1 MAPRRRESKPADT
14 PEIPET
20 GATSEPT
27 ADATPARPRRTRM
40 TADATT
46 PAAGDGRAPRRRRVH
61 SHAPAA
67 SLALLAGSQAGAEQ
81 PGSAEGSAPDG
92 ETEGQPT
99 AGPAIPQI
107 LPVLPLRG
115 GTVVFPLA
123 VVPLLVGQERSIK
136 LIDDVMRG
144 DRLVALVAQ
153 TSDAQEQAGPDDLH
167 QIGTAG
173 VIHQLMRGA
182 DGTIRLVVQGLERIK
197 LGEFEQAEPY
207 LKARVIVA
215 AETISTGV
223 ETQGLRRALVDLFR
237 RLVPLVEELP
247 NELVGA
253 VESLED
259 PRQLAYLVASTIPLP
274 GPTRQELLEEDVLDT
289 KMQRLVELLQH
300 ELAVRELGQKITT
313 ETRERMTKA
322 QREYFLREQLRAIRR
337 ELGEEEEN
345 GDLGQLRKRI
355 EEVGLPEEARREADR
370 ELGRLANVP
379 PASPEHGII
388 RTYLDWMASLP
399 WSTLTGGEIDVPKAR
414 QILDEDHYDL
424 EKIKDRILEYLA
436 VKKLRQERQATAAEL
451 VEDGSVET
459 PAPNTQSE
467 TPTDRVAREPILCFV
482 GPPGVGKTSL
492 GQSIARSLGRKFVRI
507 SLGGVHDESEIRGHR
522 RTYIGALP
530 GRIIQSIRRAEARDP
545 VFMLDEIDKVG
556 ADWRGDPSSALL
568 EVLDPAQ
575 NHSFVDNYL
584 GVGFDLSQVLFLTT
598 ANTLDTIPA
607 PLRDRMEV
615 LPLSGYTDD
624 EKVQIARTYLVPKQ
638 LTAHGLRPE
647 ELTIEEGAL
656 RAVIRG
662 YTREAGV
669 RNLDREVATLCRK
682 VAREIAEGRTEPK
695 VLTADD
701 VVHYLGRLRFI
712 DEVAERT
719 ERPGVA
725 TGLAW
730 TPTGGD
736 VLFVEATCMPSRNE
750 QLILTG
756 MLGDVMRESAQAALS
771 YIRAYGGR
779 LVGPG
784 KNGALGSKRSGR
796 KNGAAVPA
804 CADLDGSVFEG
815 ATIHLHVPAG
825 AIPKDGPSAGVTML
839 TALASLATGRPVRS
853 DLAMTGELTLRGKVL
868 PIGGVKE
875 KVLAAHR
882 AGIKTIL
889 LPRQNEREL
898 EEDVPPEL
906 RESLTIHFVDTAE
919 EVLAH
924 ALEPAAERTKASAPR
939 SKGKATAAKGGTG
952 PRAAR
957 GKSAAG

>member
-1 MAPRRRESKPADT
+1 MTMPPSRRRTPKPAD
-14 PEIPET
+14 
-20 GATSEPT
+20 ATE
-27 ADATPARPRRTRM
+27 R
-40 TADATT
+40 
-46 PAAGDGRAPRRRRVH
+46 PAAGAGA
-61 SHAPAA
+61 APAA
-67 SLALLAGSQAGAEQ
+67 TPTPVRRRSRRPAEAPEVGAGAAPVEAVSEA
-81 PGSAEGSAPDG
+81 PTGEDRPAEGRD
-92 ETEGQPT
+92 EGQPA
-99 AGPAIPQI
+99 AGPALPDV
-107 LPVLPLRG
+107 LPVMPLRG

-123 VVPLLVGQERSIK
+123 VVPLMVGQERSIK

-153 TSDAQEQAGPDDLH
+153 TSDTQEQAGPDDLH
-167 QIGTAG
+167 RIGTAG
-173 VIHQLMRGA
+173 VIHQLMRSP
-182 DGTIRLVVQGLERIK
+182 DGTIRLVVQGLERIRF
-197 LGEFEQAEPY
+197 GEFVQAEPY
-207 LKARVIVA
+207 LKARVVVVP
-215 AETISTGV
+215 ETVSTGV
-223 ETQGLRRALVDLFR
+223 ETQGLRRAVMDLFR

-289 KMQRLVELLQH
+289 KLQRLVELLQH
-300 ELAVRELGQKITT
+300 ELAVRELGQKITA

-337 ELGEEEEN
+337 ELGDEEEGGEPA
-345 GDLGQLRKRI
+345 QLRKRI
-355 EEVGLPEEARREADR
+355 EEAGLPDEARREAER
-370 ELGRLANVP
+370 ELSRLANVP

-399 WSTLTGGEIDVPKAR
+399 WSRLTGGEIDVPKAR

-436 VKKLRQERQATAAEL
+436 VKKLRQERQAQAAR
-451 VEDGSVET
+451 VTEDGSVET
-459 PAPNTQSE
+459 PGPNTESE

-507 SLGGVHDESEIRGHR
+507 SLGGVHDESEVRGHR

-575 NHSFVDNYL
+575 NHNFVDNYL

-615 LPLSGYTDD
+615 LQLSGYTDA
-624 EKVQIARTYLVPKQ
+624 EKVQIAKSYLIPKQ
-638 LTAHGLRPE
+638 IAAHGLQPE
-647 ELTIEEGAL
+647 ELSIDDDAL
-656 RAVIRG
+656 RAVVRG

-669 RNLDREVATLCRK
+669 RNLDREVASICRK

-695 VLTADD
+695 RVTADD
-701 VVHYLGRLRFI
+701 VARYLGRQRFI

-779 LVGPG
+779 LVGPTKQG
-784 KNGALGSKRSGR
+784 GRGSGAKNGAG
-796 KNGAAVPA
+796 VPA
-804 CADLDGSVFEG
+804 CAGLDGSVFEG

-906 RESLTIHFVDTAE
+906 RESLTIFFVDTAE
-919 EVLAH
+919 EVLQH
-924 ALEPAAERTKASAPR
+924 ALEPAAAAPRATKNGSGRSRPKGAASKAS
-939 SKGKATAAKGGTG
+939 SG

-957 GKSAAG
+957 GKTATG

>member
-1 MAPRRRESKPADT
+1 VEDAPPAES
-14 PEIPET
+14 
-20 GATSEPT
+20 
-27 ADATPARPRRTRM
+27 
-40 TADATT
+40 
-46 PAAGDGRAPRRRRVH
+46 
-61 SHAPAA
+61 
-67 SLALLAGSQAGAEQ
+67 Q
-81 PGSAEGSAPDG
+81 PYG
-92 ETEGQPT
+92 
-99 AGPAIPQI
+99 GPAIPDV

-115 GTVVFPLA
+115 GTVIFPLA
-123 VVPLLVGQERSIK
+123 VVPLLVGQERSVR

-153 TSDAQEQAGPDDLH
+153 KSDTPELAGPDDVH
-167 QIGTAG
+167 EIGTAG
-173 VIHQLMRGA
+173 VIHQLMRSP
-182 DGTIRLVVQGLERIK
+182 DGTIRLVIQGLERIR
-197 LGEFEQAEPY
+197 LGEFVQTEPY
-207 LKARVIVA
+207 LKAHVKIA
-215 AETISTGV
+215 PDTISTGV
-223 ETQGLRRALVDLFR
+223 ETQGLRRAVVDLFR
-237 RLVPLVEELP
+237 RLVPLVDELP

-253 VESLED
+253 VEGLEE
-259 PRQLAYLVASTIPLP
+259 PRQLAYLVASTLPLP
-274 GPTRQELLEEDVLDT
+274 GPTRQELLEQDVLDA
-289 KMQRLVELLQH
+289 KLQRLVELLQH
-300 ELAVRELGQKITT
+300 ELAVRELGQKITA

-337 ELGEEEEN
+337 ELGDEEEN
-345 GDLGQLRKRI
+345 GELAQLRKRI
-355 EEVGLPEEARREADR
+355 EEAGLPEEARREAER
-370 ELGRLANVP
+370 ELDRLANVP
-379 PASPEHGII
+379 PASPEHGIV

-399 WSTLTGGEIDVPKAR
+399 WNKLTGGGIDVPKAR
-414 QILDEDHYDL
+414 AILDEDHYDL

-436 VKKLRQERQATAAEL
+436 VKKLRQERQARAAEV

-459 PAPNTQSE
+459 PAPNAQSE

-492 GQSIARSLGRKFVRI
+492 GQSIARALGRKFVRI
-507 SLGGVHDESEIRGHR
+507 SLGGIHDEAEIRGHR

-530 GRIIQSIRRAEARDP
+530 GRIIQAIRRAEARDP

-575 NHSFVDNYL
+575 NHTFVDNYL

-615 LPLSGYTDD
+615 LQLSGYTDA
-624 EKVQIARTYLVPKQ
+624 EKVQIARAYLVPKQ
-638 LTAHGLRPE
+638 LAAHGLRPE
-647 ELTIEEGAL
+647 ELAIDDEAL
-656 RAVIRG
+656 RTAIRG

-669 RNLDREVATLCRK
+669 RNLDREIATLCRK
-682 VAREIAEGRTEPK
+682 VAREIAEGRADP
-695 VLTADD
+695 VHLTSEA
-701 VVHYLGRLRFI
+701 VVHYLGRQRFI

-719 ERPGVA
+719 DRPGVA

-736 VLFVEATCMPSRNE
+736 VLFVEATCIPSRE
-750 QLILTG
+750 ERLILTG

-771 YIRAYGGR
+771 YVRAYGSQ
-779 LVGPG
+779 LVRPARNGKPG
-784 KNGALGSKRSGR
+784 KNGRDGK
-796 KNGAAVPA
+796 AAEPSPP
-804 CADLDGSVFEG
+804 CADLDGRVFEG

-882 AGIKTIL
+882 AGIKTVL

-898 EEDVPPEL
+898 LEDVPAEL
-906 RESLTIHFVDTAE
+906 RDSLEIIFVDTAE
-919 EVLAH
+919 EVLQH
-924 ALEPAAERTKASAPR
+924 ALVAP
-939 SKGKATAAKGGTG
+939 GTD
-952 PRAAR
+952 RAAGSDGAAGARRARARTASGSKR
-957 GKSAAG
+957 GAGARAAASSKAGANGTARSAAGQARSGRQRRSSDETRSGGRRRESGAASPSSPPRRRSRTA